1 VAHILERKEI
11 SLTPSVLTPSVLK
24 TKRIGYKVAS
34 ASFDL
39 AFSL

>member
-11 SLTPSVLTPSVLK
+11 SLTPSVLK

-39 AFSL
+39 AFSV